1 MRNMH
6 NKYSQSGKDFEE
18 GINFERLRR
27 DRLQRVRE
35 AMKRH
40 GLGAIVAFAEENIR
54 YVTGIAGLPF
64 IGSRYTVLPLEGE
77 PMHFEQG
84 GDLRWVRDFGAPW
97 LSGRITHSI
106 PVGDAM
112 QFGSEAIAK
121 LSKLWMGG
129 VKRTLQDMGVSKE
142 KIGFDYTGGLVPVL
156 EEAGINYVNAWPCM
170 YDARSIKTRDEL
182 LLLGIAQTIA
192 AAGFYTM
199 EQMMKPGIRESEVR
213 AEMVKTMLS
222 LGADDVVGTFCSG
235 GRTNPYFRSGA
246 TDKILGPGDLVISD
260 IVVRYMGYHT
270 CTVRTMLVGDE
281 PTSEQKAL
289 YRECYESMLRT
300 MYACKAGVGTDKV
313 AEALPHGT
321 FEDYSLNIV
330 HGLGIGGHEPPA
342 ITHMFA
348 KDFPMELN
356 ENMYLAVETYAGGP
370 DCNQGV
376 RLEEDIVITESGYE
390 TLSRYPFDKR
400 ML

>member
-1 MRNMH
+1 MRDIL
-6 NKYSQSGKDFEE
+6 NKYSQSGKDFED

-27 DRLQRVRE
+27 ERLQRARE

-40 GLGAIVAFAEENIR
+40 GLGAIVVFSDENIR
-54 YVTGIAGLPF
+54 YITGISGLPF
-64 IGSRYTVLPLEGE
+64 PGCRYTVLPVEGE

-97 LSGRITHSI
+97 LSGRITYSI
-106 PVGDAM
+106 PVGDAL
-112 QFGSEAIAK
+112 QFGSEAVPK
-121 LSKLWMGG
+121 LAEMWMRG
-129 VKRTLQDMGVSKE
+129 VKKTLQDMGVGGE
-142 KIGFDYTGGLVPVL
+142 KIGFDYMSGLVPVL
-156 EEAGINYVNAWPCM
+156 EEAGINHENAWPCM

-199 EQMMKPGIRESEVR
+199 EQMMKPGIRESEVH

-260 IVVRYMGYHT
+260 IVTRYMGYHT
-270 CTVRTMLVGDE
+270 CTVRTMLVGNE
-281 PTSEQKAL
+281 PTSEQRAA
-289 YRECYESMLRT
+289 YREAYEGMLRT
-300 MYACKAGVGTDKV
+300 MNVCKAGVGIDKV

-321 FEDYSLNIV
+321 LEDYSLNIV

-342 ITHMFA
+342 VTHMFA
-348 KDFPMELN
+348 KEFPMELKQ
-356 ENMYLAVETYAGGP
+356 NMYLAVETYAGDPGY
-370 DCNQGV
+370 NHGV
-376 RLEEDIVITESGYE
+376 RLEEDIVITENGYE